1 VAERSRAGRAQRAEQ
16 AVIRACHR
24 GLDVGALRDAL
35 LTSLRAVMPVD
46 AAFVATADPETLLFT
61 AAYAETPLDTS
72 TAAFLDNE
80 FGARDVNRFASLATS
95 RRHVAWLDDATGND
109 RFASPRYRDIMR
121 PLGLGDELRAAL
133 VVDGRCWGYLCLH
146 RQDGPLGFTPEDA
159 ATIAR
164 IGPHLAAGLRQ
175 ALLLQA
181 AITSDPAAPGVVLLA
196 DDLSVIAV
204 TAQAEYLLSL
214 VENRSPQRLPLPV
227 AVYAVATALAA
238 LERGTL
244 NDAAQPAARIPTA
257 AGPWLSLH
265 ASRLRAEVGQG
276 PIAVVVEPAQAQAT
290 APVLL
295 SAYGLT
301 AREADVARLV
311 LRGLSTTAI
320 ADSLYISANTVQDH
334 LKAVFDKTGV
344 RSRRDLVGQFLGRRA
359 SQQPDDQ

>member
-1 VAERSRAGRAQRAEQ
+1 MAERRAGQAERAER
-16 AVIRACHR
+16 AVVRACHS
-24 GLDVGALRDAL
+24 GLDVSALRDAL

-61 AAYAETPLDTS
+61 GAYAETPLDNA

-80 FGARDVNRFASLATS
+80 FGAHDVNRFASLATS

-109 RFASPRYRDIMR
+109 RFASPRYRDILR

-146 RQDGPLGFTPEDA
+146 REDGGLGFTVGEA

-164 IGPHLAAGLRQ
+164 LGPHLAAGLRQ

-181 AITSDPAAPGVVLLA
+181 PTTGDPAAPGVVLLA

-214 VENRSPQRLPLPV
+214 VESRPLQRLRLPV

-244 NDAAQPAARIPTA
+244 RDAAQPATRIPTA

-265 ASRLRAEVGQG
+265 ASRLQASVGGG
-276 PIAVVVEPAQAQAT
+276 PIAVVVELAQAQAT
-290 APVLL
+290 ASLLL
-295 SAYGLT
+295 SAHGLT

-320 ADSLYISANTVQDH
+320 ADTLHISANTVQDH
-334 LKAVFDKTGV
+334 LKAIFDKTGV
-344 RSRRDLVGQFLGRRA
+344 RSRRDLVGHLLATHANPR
-359 SQQPDDQ
+359 P

>member
-1 VAERSRAGRAQRAEQ
+1 MAAQSRAERAER

-24 GLDVGALRDAL
+24 GLDVSALRDAL
-35 LTSLRAVMPVD
+35 LTSLRSVMPVD

-61 AAYAETPLDTS
+61 GAYAEAPLDTA

-95 RRHVAWLDDATGND
+95 RRHVAWLDDATGHD
-109 RFASPRYRDIMR
+109 RFASSRYRDIMR

-133 VVDGRCWGYLCLH
+133 VVDRRCWGYLCLH
-146 RQDGPLGFTPEDA
+146 RQDGRLGFTLEEA

-164 IGPHLAAGLRQ
+164 LGPHLAAGLRQ

-181 AITSDPAAPGVVLLA
+181 PATGTPVAPGVVLLA
-196 DDLSVIAV
+196 DDLTVIAV

-214 VENRSPQRLPLPV
+214 VETRSSPQLPLPV
-227 AVYAVATALAA
+227 AVYTVATALAA

-244 NDAAQPAARIPTA
+244 THGAQPTTRIPTA

-265 ASRLRAEVGQG
+265 ASRLERTPARG
-276 PIAVVVEPAQAQAT
+276 PLPSSSSS
-290 APVLL
+290 PRPRPPRPYFW
-295 SAYGLT
+295 SAHGLT

-311 LRGLSTTAI
+311 LRGLSTAAI
-320 ADSLYISANTVQDH
+320 ADSLHISANTVQDH

-344 RSRRDLVGQFLGRRA
+344 HSRRDLVGHFLA
-359 SQQPDDQ
+359 TPTKPSP

>member
-1 VAERSRAGRAQRAEQ
+1 VGEQSKADRAGRAERAL
-16 AVIRACHR
+16 IRACHR
-24 GLDVGALRDAL
+24 GMDVSGLRDAV

-61 AAYAETPLDTS
+61 GAYAETPLDTA

-80 FGARDVNRFASLATS
+80 FGAHDVNRFASLATS
-95 RRHVAWLDDATGND
+95 RQHVAWLDDATGHD

-146 RQDGPLGFTPEDA
+146 RQDGRLGFTVEEA

-164 IGPHLAAGLRQ
+164 LGPHLAAGLRQ

-181 AITSDPAAPGVVLLA
+181 PTPGNPAAPGVVLIA
-196 DDLSVIAV
+196 DDLGVIAV

-214 VENRSPQRLPLPV
+214 VENRSPRQLPLPV
-227 AVYAVATALAA
+227 AVYTVATALLA
-238 LERGTL
+238 LERGTF
-244 NDAAQPAARIPTA
+244 DDPAPPTTRIPTA

-265 ASRLRAEVGQG
+265 ASRLRAEVGEG
-276 PIAVVVEPAQAQAT
+276 RIAVVVELAQAQAT
-290 APVLL
+290 APLLL
-295 SAYGLT
+295 SAHGLT

-311 LRGLSTTAI
+311 LRGQSTTAI
-320 ADSLYISANTVQDH
+320 ADSLHISANTVQDH

-344 RSRRDLVGQFLGRRA
+344 RSRRDLVGHFLA
-359 SQQPDDQ
+359 AHAKPSP